1 MGSIQIRLL
10 HPIKFISLNWNL
22 QNLVKLYDPLQY
34 AKAEWLYIS
43 FTPCHLIVY
52 LLSQLLSVKVHS
64 CFVSLILKLCI
75 IFIISKWMSCQSI
88 VKLCI
93 ASPEHRNAFLLSRYR
108 RILSIPRSMY
118 SSMQGKGIKVFMRMI

>member
-34 AKAEWLYIS
+34 AKDEWMYMS
-43 FTPCHLIVY
+43 YPYPFNS
-52 LLSQLLSVKVHS
+52 LSINSIIIGLHS
-64 CFVSLILKLCI
+64 CFASLILKLCI